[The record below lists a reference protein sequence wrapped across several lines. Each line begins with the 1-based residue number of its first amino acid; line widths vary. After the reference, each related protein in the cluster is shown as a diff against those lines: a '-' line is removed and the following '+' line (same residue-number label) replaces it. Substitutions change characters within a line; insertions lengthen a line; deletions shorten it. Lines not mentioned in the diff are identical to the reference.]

1 MQQLFAPKIRR
12 KYNVSQLITL
22 DAHQACNSAYQ
33 DDEDYFVRT
42 LTPFARG
49 SEAGN
54 AIYAKVLGDFRTGK
68 QVPLTKMVLE
78 EFDPN
83 PSGLLLPG
91 GKVVKRFQ
99 GERLRR
105 VAWKI
110 VRGLHFYH
118 NNEVLPENWKSVGVQ
133 IYAGETPGRRSVLC
147 CHHAVA
153 GHLSR
158 RFVGPDH
165 RWRGLSRSRPAPVRR
180 AQLRWQS
187 LASLTPAEHSAEPK
201 QQTCRDETVQRRLK
215 FSFRLAHHGSQ
226 QRMGELAPDGGPDL
240 CNLLGRAKAVK
251 PRHQ

>member
-118 NNEVLPENWKSVGVQ
+118 NNEARTTFGALLP
-133 IYAGETPGRRSVLC
+133 
-147 CHHAVA
+147 
-153 GHLSR
+153 SR
-158 RFVGPDH
+158 R
-165 RWRGLSRSRPAPVRR
+165 RGALIPA
-180 AQLRWQS
+180 LCGTGSS
-187 LASLTPAEHSAEPK
+187 LAWPFTIPPC
-201 QQTCRDETVQRRLK
+201 TCPTC
-215 FSFRLAHHGSQ
+215 AT
-226 QRMGELAPDGGPDL
+226 
-240 CNLLGRAKAVK
+240 
-251 PRHQ
+251 